1 MLTFVFMGEDT
12 CKTKE
17 QLVILIILT
26 ALVVVVKVR
35 KQEFMCSSQ
44 SHIWFCHVVTQ
55 LKKKKKEKKH
65 ILKQKK

>member
-1 MLTFVFMGEDT
+1 MNEDT

-26 ALVVVVKVR
+26 GLVVVVVVKVR
-35 KQEFMCSSQ
+35 KRECKRGSH

-55 LKKKKKEKKH
+55 LKNNNRK
-65 ILKQKK
+65 